1 MLPPPT
7 TLHILME
14 IRNVVGGK
22 HAQKAARA
30 SLRLIAVLVV
40 GRNEHSHSIFK
51 QKAFGTRRTFE
62 LSFQHRNKLIAVVHM
77 GAKCEIFVRLSVYIM
92 FFNRAFGFKKHD
104 SSPLNE
110 FLGIEF
116 IRSANPCE

>member
-1 MLPPPT
+1 MLPPPDNFAYPYGNPQRSRRKT
-7 TLHILME
+7 RTE
-14 IRNVVGGK
+14 SC
-22 HAQKAARA
+22 A
-30 SLRLIAVLVV
+30 SFPCLIAVLVV
-40 GRNEHSHSIFK
+40 GRNEHSHSLFK

-77 GAKCEIFVRLSVYIM
+77 GAKCEIFVRLSVYVM